1 LNKNSLPRKVES
13 IIAIL
18 KSHYKPFEFSSRD
31 PFKVLITTI
40 LSQRTRDENT
50 ALASKRFFEVVR
62 SPEDVLKLD
71 PKIIEE
77 TIKPSGFYKVKAK
90 RIIEISKQLVN
101 NYGSKVPFKK
111 EELLK
116 FKGVGRKTANAV
128 SAFAFNKPAIVVD
141 THVHRISNRLGLINS
156 KNPEQTEYELSKI
169 VPKKYWIL
177 INKLFVIH
185 GQKICRPIN
194 PKCSECKITN
204 FCDKKI

>member
-1 LNKNSLPRKVES
+1 MNKNSLPRKVES